1 MKINMRLLIVL
12 LIVLSVLSCQ
22 RTNISQKSSSGDSF
36 SFIFMTDIH
45 LQPENNGILIFNK
58 AIHRA
63 NLLKP
68 NFVVT
73 GGDNIRDAMGQ
84 SWERSDSLYNLFIAE
99 SKKLEAPVYTTLGNH
114 DIFGLYDKTGEWY
127 EHPEYGKNMYE
138 TRLANRFYSFDFQ
151 NWHFVILDSNG
162 INKKDPYIGYIDS
175 LQIRWLKN
183 DLGQLN
189 KNTPIV
195 LVSHIPLLSIER
207 LVLVGFKDGIPN
219 TCLVTNARAVI
230 EILQQ
235 YNVKMVLQGHSHF
248 REDILYNGIHF
259 ISGGAVN
266 GINWNEKLP
275 KGFLKIDIS
284 DEDFEYK
291 YVEFE
296 EEL

>member
-1 MKINMRLLIVL
+1 MKINPKLLIVL

-22 RTNISQKSSSGDSF
+22 RTTLSQKSSSGDSF

-45 LQPENNGILIFNK
+45 LQPENNGISIFNK

-68 NFVVT
+68 NFVIT

-114 DIFGLYDKTGEWY
+114 DIFGLYDKTGEWH
-127 EHPEYGKNMYE
+127 EHPEYGKKMYE
-138 TRLANRFYSFDFQ
+138 NRLANRFYSFDFR

-175 LQIRWLKN
+175 LQIDWLKN

-189 KNTPIV
+189 KNTAIV
-195 LVSHIPLLSIER
+195 IVSHIPLLSVER
-207 LVLVGFKDGIPN
+207 LVLVGFEDGIPN

-266 GINWNEKLP
+266 GINWNEKLA

-284 DEDFEYK
+284 EEDFEYK

-296 EEL
+296 EDI